1 MMQAG
6 LDWKS
11 LITYQALNANVYN
24 TEDMMSIPTSI
35 TAPVVVAEE
44 VEMLLA
50 A

>member
-1 MMQAG
+1 MQAV
-6 LDWKS
+6 LDGNTI
-11 LITYQALNANVYN
+11 ITYQAINANKYN

-35 TAPVVVAEE
+35 TAPAVVAEE